1 MKASTWL
8 TGRADTGGIPA
19 LLERL
24 AVSLPPESVDELWLF
39 PTRRLSGVE
48 STVIVLS
55 LYTDESERRRVAT
68 VHFRATR
75 NKKGEATV
83 ETTLEDHAVA
93 PADRLTR
100 VIDGVL
106 RRLGDDLS
114 ATPRSARISGEPE
127 RWEALIESFASGL
140 ELDEALERV
149 RANPVRAAAPPA
161 DVVADAFD
169 AVGGNE
175 TEKQP

>member
-1 MKASTWL
+1 LSAANWL
-8 TGRADTGGIPA
+8 TGRADTGGMPA

-24 AVSLPPESVDELWLF
+24 AVSLPPETIDELWLF
-39 PTRRLSGVE
+39 PTRRLSGAE
-48 STVIVLS
+48 STVIVLA
-55 LYTDESERRRVAT
+55 LYTDVSDRRKVAT
-68 VHFRATR
+68 VRFRATR

-83 ETTLEDHAVA
+83 ETVVEDHAVA

-114 ATPRSARISGEPE
+114 ATPRTARISGETE
-127 RWEALIESFASGL
+127 RWEALIESLASGL

-149 RANPVRAAAPPA
+149 RSNPVRAAVAREEDLGDPLG
-161 DVVADAFD
+161 DVVE
-169 AVGGNE
+169 NE